1 MAYSRSSSIHYS
13 SLDDPSRGKD
23 TLRTMLLPM
32 QQHRKK
38 SINSKNTRLASEIY
52 LKVLIQPAITCL
64 MLTIKTMKQGM
75 KYVQS

>member
-1 MAYSRSSSIHYS
+1 
-13 SLDDPSRGKD
+13 
-23 TLRTMLLPM
+23 MLLPM

>member
-1 MAYSRSSSIHYS
+1 MIQVVAKTRYVQCYCLYSN
-13 SLDDPSRGKD
+13 
-23 TLRTMLLPM
+23 TE
-32 QQHRKK
+32 KK

-52 LKVLIQPAITCL
+52 SKVLIQPAITCL